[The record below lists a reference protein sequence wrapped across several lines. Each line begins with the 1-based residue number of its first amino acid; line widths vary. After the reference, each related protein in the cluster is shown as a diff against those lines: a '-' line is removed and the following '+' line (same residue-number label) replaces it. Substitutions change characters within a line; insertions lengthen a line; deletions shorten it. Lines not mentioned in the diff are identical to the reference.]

1 MRKRLSPT
9 RVIALLSGMAMV
21 YSFVRV
27 FVMFS
32 ESLALVYDERQQDQ
46 ELIELCQNG
55 QARGSP
61 KMREACLR
69 ARADQASPVV
79 FKAFTHAVQ
88 TAFKDFS
95 DTVGSPFKV
104 LVLVLFLASGVFMPL
119 LPWARLLLSQPVAE
133 YNHNSTEG
141 MTFISLVPSENEVRR
156 PSVRN
161 RLRNATKRLR
171 LLPRVREDTDG
182 SSELYAVEN
191 GAHDPC
197 AQNGGIGFVHTA
209 WSTGHGDGHSHLHED

>member
-9 RVIALLSGMAMV
+9 RVVALLSGVAMA

-46 ELIELCQNG
+46 ELIELCRNG
-55 QARGSP
+55 QARGSL

-119 LPWARLLLSQPVAE
+119 LPWARLLLSQPITE
-133 YNHNSTEG
+133 HNHTSSEG
-141 MTFISLVPSENEVRR
+141 MTFISLVPSENEVRGR
-156 PSVRN
+156 SVRN
-161 RLRNATKRLR
+161 RLRIASKRLR
-171 LLPRVREDTDG
+171 LLPRLQEDNDE
-182 SSELYAVEN
+182 SRELYTVEN
-191 GAHDPC
+191 GASDPYV
-197 AQNGGIGFVHTA
+197 NDDGDGLVRSP
-209 WSTGHGDGHSHLHED
+209 WSTVHRIGHSHAHED